1 VGGVSG
7 SLGLAL
13 DPGAMSLP
21 GAVKS
26 ILGFLNPPSLAMGLA
41 HFALAQT
48 LCGLL
53 LAVAFGVGHNGMAV
67 FEPATRPAY
76 GELQVATTRNVDNDA
91 LGLTG
96 WFMGG
101 LHVQIE
107 HHLYPAVPRHNL
119 EAIRPRVQALCKK
132 HGVPYHST
140 SLLQGTVEVLAHL
153 DHVVK
158 DFPAN

>member
-1 VGGVSG
+1 MPLKYETAEKALILAHYAGVGALCFGLTSSIGV
-7 SLGLAL
+7 
-13 DPGAMSLP
+13 
-21 GAVKS
+21 
-26 ILGFLNPPSLAMGLA
+26 GLA
-41 HFALAQT
+41 HLVLAQT
-48 LCGLL
+48 VCGLL

-67 FEPATRPAY
+67 FDPATRPAY

-107 HHLYPAVPRHNL
+107 HHLYPSVPRHNL
-119 EAIRPRVQALCKK
+119 EAIRPRVEAMCKR

-140 SLLQGTVEVLAHL
+140 TLLQGTVEVLTHL
-153 DHVVK
+153 NDVVK
-158 DFPAN
+158 DFPAA